1 MHTLYASYL
10 KILEF
15 ESVGWKYAK
24 EENKYL
30 YQKKSTMWNLNNI
43 PVDLKH
49 SILKITVFKQENNMI
64 NVWNILNFIIQ

>member
-10 KILEF
+10 KVLDF

-24 EENKYL
+24 QISLPKT
-30 YQKKSTMWNLNNI
+30 STMWNLNNI

-49 SILKITVFKQENNMI
+49 SILEISVFKQENNMI
-64 NVWNILNFIIQ
+64 NVWNIFNFIIQ